1 METLGERIAR
11 LRKEMSFTQDDIAK
25 KFNIS
30 TQAVSKWEKDAS
42 SPDISILSDL
52 SKMLGVSIEYLLN
65 GEEEQLVR
73 IEKIDINKMILKIKV
88 LSTDGDKVNVNL
100 PMPIILLALELGT
113 ELPKINGND
122 YLKNIDFKQ
131 IVSLVEQGIIGELLS
146 VESSDGDI
154 VSIVV
159 E

>member
-1 METLGERIAR
+1 
-11 LRKEMSFTQDDIAK
+11 
-25 KFNIS
+25 
-30 TQAVSKWEKDAS
+30 
-42 SPDISILSDL
+42 
-52 SKMLGVSIEYLLN
+52 
-65 GEEEQLVR
+65 
-73 IEKIDINKMILKIKV
+73 
-88 LSTDGDKVNVNL
+88 
-100 PMPIILLALELGT
+100 MPIILLALELGT